1 MVIRRGIKLK
11 LYPTYN
17 QHKKIIE
24 ESSRVRFLWNMFIEL
39 NIYNMITHGKRLT
52 YFEMCKKLTEIKN
65 DEYLGWCKYPSNSQ
79 MAQQTLKRLDS
90 AYSRWF
96 SKTSKEPRYKS
107 KKRNNVSLTYPQGIR
122 FNYNN
127 TKLFIPSIGEVRC
140 RGYRYLKNMVIKQ
153 LIVTIEPKGDIRA
166 TIIVECENQ
175 TPNFNNAFV
184 PMVGIDVGTKKFLT
198 DNRGIKILP
207 TNDIVY
213 KNILT
218 GKVHIIKKINLK
230 HELIKL
236 SMLQKFASNRL
247 TTNSKNKAY
256 NKVNKQSKRI
266 SNIRNN
272 WLHHVANMYKD
283 YSKVYVEDL
292 NINAM
297 VNNVM
302 SKAVN
307 KNLNTKRKTNLN
319 RLILQQSWGI
329 FFTILEYK
337 LKDNNNELVR
347 VDPKYTSQMCSK
359 CLRINKLNR
368 VGEVYT
374 CDHCGIVL
382 DSDYNASVNILNKG
396 MKFSNIPGNIR
407 ELNNMYI

>member
-1 MVIRRGIKLK
+1 MVICRGVKLK

-17 QHKKIIE
+17 QHKDLIE

-39 NIYNMITHGKRLT
+39 NLYNMVTYGKRMT

-65 DEYLGWCKYPSNSQ
+65 DEYLGWYKYPSNSQ
-79 MAQQTLKRLDS
+79 MSQQTLKRLDT

-96 SKTSKEPRYKS
+96 NKTSKEPKYKS
-107 KKRNNVSLTYPQGIR
+107 KKKSTISLTYPQGIR

-140 RGYRYLKNMVIKQ
+140 RGYRHFKNMVIKQ
-153 LIVTIEPKGDIRA
+153 LIITIEPKGNIRA
-166 TIIVECENQ
+166 TITVECENQ
-175 TPNFNNAFV
+175 TPNFNSTFI

-218 GKVHIIKKINLK
+218 GKVHFIKKINLK
-230 HELIKL
+230 QELIKL
-236 SMLQKFASNRL
+236 NRLQKIASSRL
-247 TTNSKNKAY
+247 TANSKNKAY
-256 NKVNKQSKRI
+256 CKVNKQSKHI
-266 SNIRNN
+266 TNIRNN

-283 YSKVYVEDL
+283 YSKVYIEDL
-292 NINAM
+292 NINTM
-297 VNNVM
+297 VINPVD
-302 SKAVN
+302 N
-307 KNLNTKRKTNLN
+307 KNINTKRKTNLN
-319 RLILQQSWGI
+319 RLILQQSWGV

-359 CLRINKLNR
+359 CLRVNKLNR

-374 CDHCGIVL
+374 CDNCGIIL
-382 DSDYNASVNILNKG
+382 DSDYNASINILNKG
-396 MKFSNIPGNIR
+396 MKFSNIPGNMR